1 MVDNISEGKFTAFM
15 NKLYPS
21 TFKLTY
27 INKNGKTEGEP
38 FTIDLRAKV
47 EPQIKINIS
56 KDRIIYNVK
65 HNDSQKKLYYQITN
79 ITNGNI
85 ISKGFLPDNKGI
97 IPTKGIREGLHIVT
111 VFCGKSKISELKWN
125 NNKQQ

>member
-1 MVDNISEGKFTAFM
+1 M

-56 KDRIIYNVK
+56 KDGIIYNVK

-97 IPTKGIREGLHIVT
+97 ISTKGIREGLHIVT
-111 VFCGKSKISELKWN
+111 VFCGKSEISELKWN